1 MPQSSTY
8 YTDLSLPSLN
18 EDGSTWGTILNQY
31 LEDLTG
37 KLKALSDRINA
48 AGVGTDSTLAQINRD
63 INSVDTINS
72 QLPAGCPD
80 IFPDPYSGVHTTVS
94 TWPAFNTELTA
105 LGLSPPETEAEILAF
120 FTGDPSPM
128 DDLKDFFDTRIA
140 TINSTLDTAETNIA
154 RALRDTCK
162 TNAVLD
168 SFDNRVYV
176 KKYVRQSLPVP
187 ASPPDYTD
195 IYPWDTSWGRQ
206 NPHEIVLMRFFT
218 RGTDSNG
225 DFSYQG
231 APNLS
236 TYARGDTLTLGL
248 IHDGGSDVKTVN
260 DVHIANYVSNG
271 YLSTTT
277 TNNYLVYDYIQD
289 GQVNRNGD
297 NFGDYPVPSGDPVGT
312 VVYVISTIG
321 ETEDSFFSGNSFEPA
336 STPNGPTG
344 RPYQLLENVSFD
356 YIQDFESANNLQAT
370 IKTFGEL
377 SGPTRGAGVDSSYT
391 TTQREVRIVKY
402 VVENVAV
409 YDEPDFSSCPT
420 AD

>member
-37 KLKALSDRINA
+37 KLKTLSDRINA

-105 LGLSPPETEAEILAF
+105 LGLSPPETKAEILAF
-120 FTGDPSPM
+120 FSGDPSPM
-128 DDLKDFFDTRIA
+128 DELKDFFDTRIA

-187 ASPPDYTD
+187 ASPPDYSG
-195 IYPWDTSWGRQ
+195 IYPFYGIYERQ
-206 NPHEIVLMRFFT
+206 NKHEVLLVSFIRRGSQNGSFIYLSPEFLT
-218 RGTDSNG
+218 DFPRGTDYTLALQHTSLT
-225 DFSYQG
+225 SSQLSG
-231 APNLS
+231 A
-236 TYARGDTLTLGL
+236 
-248 IHDGGSDVKTVN
+248 KTIN
-260 DVHIANYVSNG
+260 DAHIANYVSNG
-271 YLSTTT
+271 YINTSSTNT
-277 TNNYLVYDYIQD
+277 YIAYNFHAGTSQAE
-289 GQVNRNGD
+289 NSNGD
-297 NFGDYPVPSGDPVGT
+297 TFADYPVDAGISVGT
-312 VVYVISTIG
+312 TVYVMNIISENEGST
-321 ETEDSFFSGNSFEPA
+321 SFTAASPVSGNPF
-336 STPNGPTG
+336 
-344 RPYQLLENVSFD
+344 QLLENVSFE
-356 YIQDFESANNLQAT
+356 YIQANESSFSYQT
-370 IKTFGEL
+370 SIKTFGEL
-377 SGPTRGAGVDSSYT
+377 VGPSRGPGDSAGVYT
-391 TTQREVRIVKY
+391 GGVKELRIIKY

-409 YDEPDFSSCPT
+409 YDEPDFSSCPS